1 MAVLQSS
8 QITGKFAVTGS
19 RDQTLV
25 LKDYDTTQRNSLQA
39 AAGAMIFNNTTS
51 GVEFYTGN
59 AWSSAI
65 GRTGQTGLTGA
76 KGGTGNQGA
85 KGPTG
90 ADSNQAGAKGPD
102 GAKGPT
108 GAAGHQG
115 FHGAPGNAGAQGPQG
130 PRDGTKGPTGVQG
143 VQGATGPANNQGGAQ
158 GVQGAKGPTGATGF
172 QGFQGAKGPTGNQ
185 GPQGPR
191 QGAKGP
197 QGAQGPRSGA
207 KGAQGVMGSTGNQ
220 GPQGIQ
226 GSTGPKGAQGNQG
239 PKGPQGPSSTNQS
252 MSGGDAPS
260 FLRFAINSNSWPS
273 SGRFHVARAVTDA
286 VIFANSTPNG
296 LRVDGGGNGS
306 NIIQCL
312 GPIPSPA
319 NRHWVTNIGQY
330 YHSGNRSSDARIKK
344 DIEEYSGSI
353 LNNINDFKPKTFL
366 WNTAPDN
373 DVSHQRLGFIA
384 QDYTASKFSELVDRG
399 ELKPG
404 ETKST
409 DQKITD
415 GNKEYSGSLGFNY
428 DGAAAILIKAV
439 SESKAILDDL
449 NARVTTLE
457 G

>member
-1 MAVLQSS
+1 M
-8 QITGKFAVTGS
+8 
-19 RDQTLV
+19 
-25 LKDYDTTQRNSLQA
+25 N
-39 AAGAMIFNNTTS
+39 
-51 GVEFYTGN
+51 
-59 AWSSAI
+59 
-65 GRTGQTGLTGA
+65 
-76 KGGTGNQGA
+76 
-85 KGPTG
+85 
-90 ADSNQAGAKGPD
+90 
-102 GAKGPT
+102 
-108 GAAGHQG
+108 
-115 FHGAPGNAGAQGPQG
+115 
-130 PRDGTKGPTGVQG
+130 
-143 VQGATGPANNQGGAQ
+143 
-158 GVQGAKGPTGATGF
+158 
-172 QGFQGAKGPTGNQ
+172 
-185 GPQGPR
+185 
-191 QGAKGP
+191 
-197 QGAQGPRSGA
+197 
-207 KGAQGVMGSTGNQ
+207 
-220 GPQGIQ
+220 
-226 GSTGPKGAQGNQG
+226 
-239 PKGPQGPSSTNQS
+239 
-252 MSGGDAPS
+252 GGDTPS
-260 FLRFAINSNSWPS
+260 FLQLAINSNSWPS

-296 LRVDGGGNGS
+296 LRVDGGGNGA

-353 LNNINDFKPKTFL
+353 LNNINQFKPKTFL

>member
-115 FHGAPGNAGAQGPQG
+115 FTGAPGNAGAPGAQG
-130 PRDGTKGPTGVQG
+130 PRNGPKGPDGAQG
-143 VQGATGPANNQGGAQ
+143 VQGSTGGANNQGGAQ

-172 QGFQGAKGPTGNQ
+172 QGFQGVTGAAGIQGFQGAQGNQGAKGPQGNTGNQ
-185 GPQGPR
+185 GPQGV
-191 QGAKGP
+191 QGNPGP
-197 QGAQGPRSGA
+197 QGVQGAPGWPYQGCSTTDSPQFAYIAVGHAQTGGGA
-207 KGAQGVMGSTGNQ
+207 YRCW
-220 GPQGIQ
+220 I
-226 GSTGPKGAQGNQG
+226 
-239 PKGPQGPSSTNQS
+239 
-252 MSGGDAPS
+252 DADYAVHHSQVYSP
-260 FLRFAINSNSWPS
+260 NNYGMN
-273 SGRFHVARAVTDA
+273 GRG
-286 VIFANSTPNG
+286 NSTCMQLNN
-296 LRVDGGGNGS
+296 LSAQTQFSLN
-306 NIIQCL
+306 N
-312 GPIPSPA
+312 
-319 NRHWVTNIGQY
+319 
-330 YHSGNRSSDARIKK
+330 SGNVYAAGNRYSDERKK
-344 DIEEYSGSI
+344 VQIEQYTGSLGADGNISGSMMNR
-353 LNNINDFKPKTFL
+353 LSTLKPKKFRFVGQTDEKPRQVGL
-366 WNTAPDN
+366 
-373 DVSHQRLGFIA
+373 IA
-384 QDYTASKFSELVDRG
+384 QDVRLSFPELVDA
-399 ELKPG
+399 
-404 ETKST
+404 SN
-409 DQKITD
+409 D
-415 GNKEYSGSLGFNY
+415 GTGSLGAEDYMAVNY
-428 DGAAAILIKAV
+428 VGVNAVLLEAVREIKDTI
-439 SESKAILDDL
+439 SSISS
-449 NARVTTLE
+449 RVATLE